1 MESRGRPC
9 HILHSSLFRLW
20 YAFGRGFCRRC
31 RKCRVFRGFRR
42 DLPCGGQKRRPR
54 NMELRLRLSDSHH
67 SCRSGWYDICGRFC
81 RKCLCICDLTAPYL
95 GAKKNAGLWPRIF
108 LCGRIK
114 KTPVEKPAFL
124 ELSIPCV
131 AGMLDLV
138 SYSATTSAATVVSAT
153 VESATVVSTTS
164 TAASST
170 TTLSASTGASA
181 SVDLQARKG
190 NYCERHK
197 NYYFF
202 HLDNDLKIVYNI

>member
-1 MESRGRPC
+1 
-9 HILHSSLFRLW
+9 
-20 YAFGRGFCRRC
+20 
-31 RKCRVFRGFRR
+31 
-42 DLPCGGQKRRPR
+42 
-54 NMELRLRLSDSHH
+54 
-67 SCRSGWYDICGRFC
+67 
-81 RKCLCICDLTAPYL
+81 
-95 GAKKNAGLWPRIF
+95 
-108 LCGRIK
+108 
-114 KTPVEKPAFL
+114 
-124 ELSIPCV
+124 
-131 AGMLDLV
+131 MLDLV

-181 SVDLQARKG
+181 SVDLQAAKMG